1 MAGAPAAPRLQ
12 QLLLGRAP
20 QGRPDS
26 GLPGHNPSHGNP
38 APAPLY
44 LQTLA
49 LVPRSPAHSLAG
61 VLRTP
66 LPSDPSAGSRR
77 KETSALTFCES

>member
-1 MAGAPAAPRLQ
+1 MAGAPAAPGLQ

-26 GLPGHNPSHGNP
+26 GPPGHSPSHGNP
-38 APAPLY
+38 APAPLD
-44 LQTLA
+44 LQTLT

-61 VLRTP
+61 VLPTP
-66 LPSDPSAGSRR
+66 LPPDPSAGSRR
-77 KETSALTFCES
+77 KETRALTFCES